1 MNNAIEI
8 KNLCKTF
15 GTKKAVDNLS
25 LEIKEGELFSLLGV
39 NGAGKTTTIKML
51 CGLCSATSG
60 DATLEGFSITNES
73 LKVKEIINV
82 SPQETAIAQ
91 NLTVKENLE
100 FIAGIYGASKEEQK
114 AKAQKMIA
122 DFNLEEF
129 QNQRAKTLSGGWQRR
144 LSIAMALIS
153 EPKILF
159 LDEPT
164 LGLDVLAR
172 RELWNVISALKGKIT
187 IILTTH
193 YLEEAEALSDRIGI
207 MKDGKLKA
215 LGTAQ
220 ELIKKTSAKNFEDA
234 FVSLCTENSNTIGGK
249 NEN

>member
-60 DATLEGFSITNES
+60 DATLEGFSIANEPI
-73 LKVKEIINV
+73 KVKEVINV

-91 NLTVKENLE
+91 NLTVRENLE
-100 FIAGIYGASKEEQK
+100 FIAGIYGASKAEQIE
-114 AKAQKMIA
+114 KAQKMIA

-129 QNQRAKTLSGGWQRR
+129 QNQKAKTTPRNLQRR
-144 LSIAMALIS
+144 N
-153 EPKILF
+153 P
-159 LDEPT
+159 
-164 LGLDVLAR
+164 V
-172 RELWNVISALKGKIT
+172 
-187 IILTTH
+187 
-193 YLEEAEALSDRIGI
+193 
-207 MKDGKLKA
+207 
-215 LGTAQ
+215 
-220 ELIKKTSAKNFEDA
+220 
-234 FVSLCTENSNTIGGK
+234 
-249 NEN
+249 